1 MPDQVRHD
9 GFGTFYET
17 IIIGIMECW
26 NHGIMG
32 SGQLGKWFKKT
43 SQSGSTFKTRFF
55 KGKIFIDAENNE

>member
-1 MPDQVRHD
+1 MNEMNPIRFAHN
-9 GFGTFYET
+9 
-17 IIIGIMECW
+17 W